1 MKAVIIWLGMISP
14 MASPLISWAA
24 ILESPNEGVN
34 LSGIGFISGWKC
46 NATNITVTINDGEHL
61 SVAMHQERG
70 DLIGTCGSAP
80 HGFIKQVNWAWPH
93 ISDGEHVIVAYDEG
107 VEFDRVEFT
116 VGTLGE
122 EFPTGLEKQITVEDF
137 PSPGEHTVLEWN
149 ESTQH
154 FEVLSGT
161 GGVLA
166 NEYDEAF
173 WNEFNR
179 TYQAGALWQ
188 VARIYAEVPNVSS
201 CQAGRL
207 TEAAKNRALETA
219 NQIRALHGLSPLRY
233 IAFYDDQ
240 MQEASLIQEANPSA
254 THTPPPSYQC
264 YTREGREGSETSNI
278 SLSSANL
285 DPGAHIMHLVND
297 ANPADLPAAVGHR
310 RWTLNPFVTNFSY
323 GQVGRY
329 ATQKVTGFSPE
340 YARPP
345 QINVNFVA
353 FPYETYPFYLLRDN
367 TPWSFSV
374 IVDKKNLRN
383 NQGDFFKNATITV
396 TRVSDEMQLP
406 ISNRYTDA
414 IGPGLANF
422 ISWNIEGWESDTLYE
437 VEIKNVTLNDGTT
450 RDYSYSV
457 FIDRPNL

>member
-1 MKAVIIWLGMISP
+1 MKAVIIWLGMVGLLVITN
-14 MASPLISWAA
+14 ISWAA
-24 ILESPNEGVN
+24 FLESPSDGGN
-34 LSGIGFISGWKC
+34 LSGVGFISGWKC

-61 SVAMHQERG
+61 SVAMHQERE

-107 VEFDRVEFT
+107 VEFDRSEFT

-122 EFPTGLEKQITVEDF
+122 EFPKGLKRQIKIEGF
-137 PSPGEHTVLEWN
+137 PSLNESTVLEWN

-154 FEVLSGT
+154 FEVVTLEPSS
-161 GGVLA
+161 LA
-166 NEYDEAF
+166 NEYDEDF

-179 TYQAGALWQ
+179 TYLAGALWNTG
-188 VARIYAEVPNVSS
+188 RLYAEIPNLSN

-219 NQIRALHGLSPLRY
+219 NQIRALHGLSPFKY
-233 IAFYDDQ
+233 IAFYDSQ

-254 THTPPPSYQC
+254 THAPPPSYKC
-264 YTREGREGSETSNI
+264 YTEEGREGSATSNI
-278 SLSSANL
+278 SLSSVNL

-297 ANPADLPAAVGHR
+297 ANPADLPPAVGHR

-329 ATQKVTGFSPE
+329 GTQKVIEFASKYDQTL
-340 YARPP
+340 

-353 FPYETYPFYLLRDN
+353 FPYETYPFNLLIEDP
-367 TPWSFSV
+367 PWSFSI
-374 IVDKKNLRN
+374 IVDKKNLQN
-383 NQGDFFKNATITV
+383 NEGDFFRNANITV
-396 TRVSDEMQLP
+396 TRVSDEAQLP
-406 ISNRYTDA
+406 IYNRYTDT
-414 IGPGLANF
+414 IGYGLPNF
-422 ISWNIEGWESDTLYE
+422 ISWQVNGWKQNTLYE
-437 VEIKNVTLNDGTT
+437 VEITNVILNDGST

-457 FIDRPNL
+457 LIQ